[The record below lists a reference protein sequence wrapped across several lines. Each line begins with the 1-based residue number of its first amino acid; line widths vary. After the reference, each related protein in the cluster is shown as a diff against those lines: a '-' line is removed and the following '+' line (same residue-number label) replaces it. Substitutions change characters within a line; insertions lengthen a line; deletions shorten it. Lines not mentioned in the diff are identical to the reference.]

1 MHFDSQIDPARVI
14 LGFAV
19 CLFLALVC
27 LMKWQ
32 RRRHFSKVRVKRGLR
47 VYVTAQNHNEQA
59 A

>member
-1 MHFDSQIDPARVI
+1 
-14 LGFAV
+14 V

-32 RRRHFSKVRVKRGLR
+32 RRRHFSKIRVKRGLR
-47 VYVTAQNHNEQA
+47 VYVTAQNQNQQA